1 MKKEDQFH
9 LMLILNSLIKIMIS
23 KNIFIKTFGCQ
34 MNEYDS
40 NRIYDSVSK
49 LGFNKTKDQSNAECY
64 ILNTCHI
71 RDKAKE
77 KVYHEIGRIKKL
89 YRGKK
94 KPIMVVAGC
103 VAQAENEEML
113 KREPYIDIVIGPQSY
128 HKINSLLEKYVK
140 EKKEEETEFDTV
152 SKFNYFDDIKNKDSK
167 ISAYLTIQEGCDK
180 FCHFCVVPYTRGPE
194 YSRPFNQIIKEAEQL
209 IKNGVKEITLLGQN
223 VNAYSYK
230 ENSKEYRI
238 SDLINYLNQY
248 NELSRIRY
256 TTSHPK
262 DMTDD
267 LIDCYSSSK
276 KLMPFVH
283 LPIQSGSDKILKL
296 MNRKHTVE
304 DYLLI
309 YKKLQK
315 INPEIKFSS
324 DFIIGYPGETEKE
337 FNETLNLLE
346 KINFINS
353 FSFIFSPRPG
363 TKAANLKTINND
375 LTKER
380 LIIIQKKLFNNQIEI
395 NKSMEKSSIE
405 VLVENKLENQN
416 KYFGRNKFLSSVI
429 FDADKNY
436 IGKLIKVNIEKSNQN
451 SLFGKVEKNM
461 KAA

>member
-1 MKKEDQFH
+1 MELKENKKK
-9 LMLILNSLIKIMIS
+9 L
-23 KNIFIKTFGCQ
+23 FIKTFGCQ

-49 LGFNKTKDQSNAECY
+49 LGFIKTNNQSNVECY

-77 KVYHEIGRIKKL
+77 KVYHEIGRVKKL

-94 KPIMVVAGC
+94 KPIMIVAGC

-113 KREPYIDIVIGPQSY
+113 KREPFIDIVIGPQSY
-128 HKINSLLEKYVK
+128 HKINNLLEEHVK
-140 EKKEEETEFDTV
+140 EKKEETEFDTV
-152 SKFNYFDDIKNKDSK
+152 SKFNYFDDIKNKDNK

-209 IKNGVKEITLLGQN
+209 IENGAKEKILLGQN

-230 ENSKEYRI
+230 ENLKEYRI

-248 NELSRIRY
+248 NELNRIRY

-304 DYLLI
+304 DYLLV
-309 YKKLQK
+309 YKKLQN

-363 TKAANLKTINND
+363 TNAAKLEMIDKNLS
-375 LTKER
+375 KER
-380 LIIIQKKLFNNQIEI
+380 LVIVQKKLFNNQIEI
-395 NKSMEKSSIE
+395 NKSMENNTLE
-405 VLVENKLENQN
+405 VLVENKIENQN
-416 KYFGRNKFLSSVI
+416 KFFGRNKYLSSVI
-429 FDADKNY
+429 FEGNENY
-436 IGKLIKVNIEKSNQN
+436 IGRLVKVNIDRSNQN
-451 SLFGKVEKNM
+451 SLFGKV
-461 KAA
+461 